1 MLDVKFGIGII
12 KNVLN
17 VLEDGYSLQ
26 EFVYQLIIFA
36 KHGTVKVFVH
46 HAIEVMKYKME
57 NVSTPNYKNH
67 KI

>member
-1 MLDVKFGIGII
+1 MLDAKFGIGII

-17 VLEDGYSLQ
+17 ALLDGYSLQ

-36 KHGTVKVFVH
+36 THGIRKVLVC
-46 HAIEVMKYKME
+46 HAIKAMKYKME
-57 NVSTPNYKNH
+57 NVFIPNYKNH